1 MSALATDPFETG
13 NIATYAED
21 LRAGRTTVQATTR
34 AFLDRIDALNDR
46 IGAYLH
52 VDAEGAMATAAAL
65 DTLLASGTDL
75 GPLMG
80 VPVAIK
86 DIVAVAGMPTTNGSL
101 HDASDITGPEGEYVG
116 RLRRAGCVILGKTR
130 TVEYALGATG
140 LNESR
145 GTPWNPWDSEV
156 HRFPGGSSS
165 GSGAATAA
173 GMAAFALGSDTGG
186 SVRIPAALDGIFGH
200 KTTIGLLP
208 TDGVFPLC
216 PTLDTLGPLCRSAAD
231 GAVVHAVTTGTEI
244 PRHKDPASIRLGRPR
259 QFFYDDLDPEVE
271 ETVNTA
277 IEHLQAAGIE
287 IVDIDLP
294 ADPVEREWMF
304 PAICPPE
311 LVAAFGEARFAKV
324 LEVLDASVRAR
335 AEPGL
340 SVPGHIHA
348 AALIRHRELRAL
360 APGFFPDVDGW
371 IAPTVPFLAK
381 PLTDMFDPDLLPRAL
396 MASRNTQPANIW
408 GLCATTQPVHQYG
421 SALPVGLQVICPPH
435 EDARALSI
443 AMTIEEIIG
452 APTAPDLSGFLS

>member
-1 MSALATDPFETG
+1 
-13 NIATYAED
+13 
-21 LRAGRTTVQATTR
+21 
-34 AFLDRIDALNDR
+34 
-46 IGAYLH
+46 
-52 VDAEGAMATAAAL
+52 MATASAL
-65 DTLLASGTDL
+65 DRLLATGTDL

-86 DIVAVAGMPTTNGSL
+86 DIVAVDGMPTTNGSL
-101 HDASDITGPEGEYVG
+101 HDSADITGPEGEYVS

-140 LNESR
+140 LNESK

-173 GMAAFALGSDTGG
+173 GMAVFALGSDTGG
-186 SVRIPAALDGIFGH
+186 SVRIPAALDGVFGH

-216 PTLDTLGPLCRSAAD
+216 PTLDTLGPLCRVRQMGPWFTRSRLRTD
-231 GAVVHAVTTGTEI
+231 VPQH
-244 PRHKDPASIRLGRPR
+244 RDPAAIRLGRPR
-259 QFFYDDLDPEVE
+259 QFFYDELDSEVE
-271 ETVNTA
+271 ATVGEA
-277 IEHLQAAGIE
+277 IEQLKAAGIE

-294 ADPVEREWMF
+294 ADPREREWMF

-311 LVAAFGEARFAKV
+311 MVAAFGEERFQELLK
-324 LEVLDASVRAR
+324 VLDASVRAR

-340 SVPGHIHA
+340 SVPGHVHA
-348 AALIRHRELRAL
+348 AALIRHQQLREM

-371 IAPTVPFLAK
+371 IAPTVPFIAK
-381 PLTDMFDPDLLPRAL
+381 PLSDMFDPDLLPRAL

-408 GLCATTQPVHQYG
+408 GLCATSQPVHQFG
-421 SALPVGLQVICPPH
+421 SALPVGLQVICPPGA
-435 EDARALSI
+435 DALALSI
-443 AMTIEEIIG
+443 AMTIEDIIG
-452 APTAPDLSGFLS
+452 APTHPDLSGFLS